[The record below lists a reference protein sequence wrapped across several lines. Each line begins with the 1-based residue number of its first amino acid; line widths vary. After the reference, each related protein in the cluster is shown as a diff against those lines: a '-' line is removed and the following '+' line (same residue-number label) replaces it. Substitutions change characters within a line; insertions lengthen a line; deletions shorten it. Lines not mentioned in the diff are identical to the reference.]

1 MKTIEGK
8 KVTVKKYTLELT
20 ELDIEILL
28 KALGAMQHHQ
38 YDTGMSS
45 KTTEVMINKIYRAMG
60 VKL

>member
-8 KVTVKKYTLELT
+8 KLQVKKYVLEVT
-20 ELDIEILL
+20 ELDIEVLL

-38 YDTGMSS
+38 YDTGQSS
-45 KTTEVMINKIYRAMG
+45 KTSEYMINKIYRAMG